1 MDQLQAFHYLSSQ
14 VRILYNQSFIT
25 FLFPVIAAPAVCLLL
40 WDIAEHSLLLSW
52 TGIVITYS
60 LARYLIIWQQK
71 REPITPDNANKWLDI
86 YTANVF
92 ISGLLWGAATIILV
106 PYEPHRII
114 EFTIYNSLTML
125 IVCGLVA
132 GAVVAYSVSM
142 RVILFYAFPALIP
155 ASINLI
161 ILGDK
166 YNSFLGGFVFLYF
179 IFITALSFRLNR
191 QFTYYIDIE
200 FQMIQLAEKHRALQ
214 IRHNQTLNNP

>member
-14 VRILYNQSFIT
+14 VRILYNQSLIT

-40 WDIAEHSLLLSW
+40 WGIADQDLLLIW
-52 TGIVITYS
+52 GGIVITYS
-60 LARYLIIWQQK
+60 LARYSIIWKQQ
-71 REPITPDNANKWLDI
+71 REAITVENANKWLDT
-86 YTANVF
+86 YTASVF
-92 ISGLLWGAATIILV
+92 ISGLLWGAASIVLV
-106 PYEPHRII
+106 PYAPHRII

-155 ASINLI
+155 PSIHLI

-179 IFITALSFRLNR
+179 VFITALSLRLNR
-191 QFTYYIDIE
+191 QFAYYIDIE
-200 FQMIQLAEKHRALQ
+200 FQMIQLAEKYRALQ
-214 IRHNQTLNNP
+214 VRHTQMINNP

>member
-40 WDIAEHSLLLSW
+40 WDIADHTLVISW

-60 LARYLIIWQQK
+60 LARYLIIWK
-71 REPITPDNANKWLDI
+71 YNKGSITPDNANNWLDLF
-86 YTANVF
+86 TASVF
-92 ISGLLWGAATIILV
+92 ISGLLWGSASIILV
-106 PYEPHRII
+106 PYESHRII

-132 GAVVAYSVSM
+132 GAVMAYSVSI
-142 RVILFYAFPALIP
+142 RVILFYAFPALVP
-155 ASINLI
+155 PSIYLI

-179 IFITALSFRLNR
+179 IFVTALSLRLNR
-191 QFTYYIDIE
+191 QFAYYIDIE
-200 FQMIQLAEKHRALQ
+200 FQMIQLAEKYRALQ
-214 IRHNQTLNNP
+214 IRHH